1 LPAAIDAQ
9 VELGSPQC
17 SKPKQ
22 RQPGGLRYPR
32 RIDRNPQI
40 ELQTE
45 RILVEEPIAFS
56 PLVRADPDISS
67 QQRQTIAVDLGFSA
81 RLEVTGVQAS
91 PRDQLVFSDRKIVC
105 MPCVQYGWEE
115 GASTVKLPTL
125 TLGDANPENDLIG
138 LDRNGPTVDKHHG
151 LGIEEREIA
160 QNDGHGGILP
170 IGFQISPNSSQ
181 S

>member
-1 LPAAIDAQ
+1 LPAAIDGQ
-9 VELGSPQC
+9 VKLGSPQC

-22 RQPGGLRYPR
+22 RQPGGLRHPR
-32 RIDRNPQI
+32 RIDRNPEI

-67 QQRQTIAVDLGFSA
+67 QQRQTIAVDPGFTS
-81 RLEVTGVQAS
+81 RLQVSGVQAS
-91 PRDQLVFSDRKIVC
+91 PRDQLVFSDGKIVC
-105 MPCVQYGWEE
+105 VPCVQDGWEE
-115 GASTVKLPTL
+115 RASAVKLPMPTF
-125 TLGDANPENDLIG
+125 GDANPYDDLIG
-138 LDRNGPTVDKHHG
+138 LDRNGSTVDKHGG

-160 QNDGHGGILP
+160 KNDGHGGILP
-170 IGFQISPNSSQ
+170 TGFQISPNSSQ